1 MFNHWLLSWVKGEA
15 LVSEN
20 NWNLWGKTKEW
31 VFFLH
36 LQESFYHNEEPA
48 RGCAERS
55 GLEPQGSNFPRHPCL
70 KLDQVYVKG

>member
-31 VFFLH
+31 VFFYIYRNHFITMKNL
-36 LQESFYHNEEPA
+36 
-48 RGCAERS
+48 
-55 GLEPQGSNFPRHPCL
+55 LEDVLNALVWNL
-70 KLDQVYVKG
+70 KGAISLGIHV